1 MQLLTLYECAVK
13 EQSLLN
19 YFKPSLNDRVLATTS
34 TKLSFVS
41 GDNNT
46 INPRFLMNKNIK
58 LEPVSLKQN
67 TTYHTTGLQQA
78 AGGTPSDGNQHSSSL
93 KEASSV
99 LRQSDTSI
107 TNTICKIDISDWI
120 IKEDHPVKI
129 FNGKRVLIGTFLSSR
144 KAGLALGVTHTLV
157 SRYAKS
163 TSAGAPRSDNFFHLD

>member
-1 MQLLTLYECAVK
+1 MLYLIQAEGEIKLMQLLNLYECAVK

-78 AGGTPSDGNQHSSSL
+78 GGVTPSNGNQHSSSL

-99 LRQSDTSI
+99 LRQSEISI
-107 TNTICKIDISDWI
+107 LQIVFVIEVSDCRSTLLASLR
-120 IKEDHPVKI
+120 EDEC
-129 FNGKRVLIGTFLSSR
+129 
-144 KAGLALGVTHTLV
+144 
-157 SRYAKS
+157 
-163 TSAGAPRSDNFFHLD
+163 